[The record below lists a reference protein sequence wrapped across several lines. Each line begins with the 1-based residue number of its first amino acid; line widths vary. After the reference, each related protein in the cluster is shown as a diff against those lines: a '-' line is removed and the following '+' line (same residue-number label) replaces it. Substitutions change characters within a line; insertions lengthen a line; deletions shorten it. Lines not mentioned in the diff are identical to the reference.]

1 MAIVCGVPNFRIFK
15 VICRLKCFLCYIT
28 GKKKEQGIVKTN
40 TATLS
45 IKNGFV
51 SRSPLSKEITQQ
63 RCNEWVSCCTL

>member
-40 TATLS
+40 MATLS
-45 IKNGFV
+45 LKKRFCFWFPFEQGNYA
-51 SRSPLSKEITQQ
+51 TAMQ
-63 RCNEWVSCCTL
+63 